1 MTDKTKCS
9 EYVPVEDVRGHTI
22 DFEAMV
28 AKAEKERGFTVL
40 PINKE
45 ALLERIQWK
54 DWSAYLIG
62 EAFVSMYRTGIS
74 AELDLTG
81 VCNLDAKGKQ
91 FLFQC
96 IFARDVPRWSDNY
109 YYEIEQEI
117 MEILGLG
124 YKGDLVKIV

>member
-1 MTDKTKCS
+1 MTNKKSS
-9 EYVPVEDVRGHTI
+9 EYVPVKDVRHQTVSL
-22 DFEAMV
+22 EAMV
-28 AKAEKERGFTVL
+28 AKAEKERGFTVQ

-45 ALLERIQWK
+45 ALLERIKWT

-62 EAFVSMYRTGIS
+62 EAFVSMYRTGVS

-81 VCNLDAKGKQ
+81 VCNLDAPGKQ

-96 IFARDVPRWSDNY
+96 IFARDVPGWKDQF

-117 MEILGLG
+117 MEILKLG
-124 YKGDLVKIV
+124 HHGGLVKII

>member
-1 MTDKTKCS
+1 MSDKKSS
-9 EYVPVEDVRGHTI
+9 EYVPVKDVRGQTI

-28 AKAEKERGFTVL
+28 AKAEKERGFTVP

-45 ALLERIQWK
+45 HLIDSIKWK

-62 EAFVSMYRTGIS
+62 EAFVSMYRSGIS
-74 AELDLTG
+74 ANLDLTG
-81 VCNLDAKGKQ
+81 VCNLDAPGKA

-96 IFARDVPRWSDNY
+96 IFARDVPGWKDNF

-117 MEILGLG
+117 MEILKLG
-124 YKGDLVKIV
+124 YKDDLIRII

>member
-1 MTDKTKCS
+1 MTNVK
-9 EYVPVEDVRGHTI
+9 DVRGHTI

-28 AKAEKERGFTVL
+28 AKAEKERGFTVP
-40 PINKE
+40 PIDKA
-45 ALLERIQWK
+45 ALMERIKWK

-62 EAFVSMYRTGIS
+62 EAFCSMYRTGIS

-81 VCNLDAKGKQ
+81 VCNLDAPGKA

-96 IFARDVPRWSDNY
+96 IFARDVPGWKDQY
-109 YYEIEQEI
+109 YYEIEEEI

-124 YKGDLVKIV
+124 YKGDLVKII